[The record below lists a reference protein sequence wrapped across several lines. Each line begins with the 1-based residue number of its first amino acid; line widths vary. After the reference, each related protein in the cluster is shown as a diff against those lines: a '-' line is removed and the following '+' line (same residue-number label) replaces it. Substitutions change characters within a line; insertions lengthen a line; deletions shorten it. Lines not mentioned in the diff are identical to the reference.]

1 MALGIPE
8 VSNTLERLGVNKD
21 EIRPVPSMFL
31 GSFSLT
37 PFEVAQMYQ
46 TLTNS
51 GKRAKLTA
59 LRSVMDM
66 EGNVLYQSL
75 PRSSRAVDE
84 QAAWLTTYAMKQGVA
99 QGTGRFLQSQ

>member
-21 EIRPVPSMFL
+21 EIRPVPSMFV

-66 EGNVLYQSL
+66 EGNVLY
-75 PRSSRAVDE
+75 
-84 QAAWLTTYAMKQGVA
+84 
-99 QGTGRFLQSQ
+99 